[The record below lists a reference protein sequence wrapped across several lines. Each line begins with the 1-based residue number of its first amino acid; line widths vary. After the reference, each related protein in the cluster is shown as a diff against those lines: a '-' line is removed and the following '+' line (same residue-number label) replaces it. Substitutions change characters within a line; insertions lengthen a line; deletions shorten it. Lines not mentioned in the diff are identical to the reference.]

1 MRNGLTLRFGN
12 VGNGSGSPA
21 LNEREKRT
29 GCGRPGW
36 IGRADTR
43 MADDSQFLRAQA
55 KKCRWLAGRIS
66 SGDVVET
73 LLQMARDYEE
83 RAARKEDGS
92 EGDESP
98 L

>member
-1 MRNGLTLRFGN
+1 
-12 VGNGSGSPA
+12 
-21 LNEREKRT
+21 
-29 GCGRPGW
+29 
-36 IGRADTR
+36 